1 MPDPAGKAPLRWDA
15 HACVPL
21 SPVPPSAGADLEV
34 LDRHRRAGFT
44 VVSLNV
50 GMDMTPPRQVI
61 DTIAR
66 FRRWLECRSDRF
78 VLARSVEDV
87 AAAHGTGRLAVVFDV
102 EGAAPL
108 LSDES
113 LVQRAAGL
121 GLRQAA
127 LVYNRNNA
135 AGGGCHDDDEGLTRR
150 GRCFLAALNAA
161 GIVPDCSHAGERTSL
176 DVMEASTTPVVFS
189 HANARALVDHPRN
202 VTDRQIDACAA
213 TGGVV
218 GVCGFDLLLGRR
230 GDAVPAMAEHVD
242 HIVQRVGP
250 DHVGL
255 GLDHVYEAGA
265 DPLPPGIDPAYWWPP
280 DAGYGGAWTGSPPD
294 VADALA
300 EALAARGYGA
310 AAVSKILGGNFLDVA
325 RRTWRVGPAAA
336 AAGCGAGAIGT
347 G

>member
-1 MPDPAGKAPLRWDA
+1 MPDPSASAPLRWDA

-21 SPVPPSAGADLEV
+21 SAGADLEV

-50 GMDMTPPRQVI
+50 GMDMTTPRRIVH
-61 DTIAR
+61 TIAR
-66 FRRWLECRSDRF
+66 FRHWLERRSDRF
-78 VLARSVEDV
+78 VLAHSVEDV
-87 AAAHGTGRLAVVFDV
+87 AAARESGRLAVTFDV

-108 LSDES
+108 IADES
-113 LVQRAAGL
+113 LVSRAAGL
-121 GLRQAA
+121 GVRQVA

-135 AGGGCHDDDEGLTRR
+135 AGGGCHDQDQGLTTR
-150 GRCFLAALNAA
+150 GRRLLAALNAA

-176 DVMEASTTPVVFS
+176 DIMEASAAPVVFS

-202 VTDRQIDACAA
+202 VTDRQIDGCAA

-230 GDAVPAMAEHVD
+230 GDAVSAMAEHVD

-265 DPLPPGIDPAYWWPP
+265 DPMPAGIDPAYWWPP
-280 DAGYGGAWTGSPPD
+280 DAGYGGAWTGSPPE

-300 EALAARGYGA
+300 EDLSARGYSD

-325 RRTWRVGPAAA
+325 RRTWTG
-336 AAGCGAGAIGT
+336 GKIGT